1 MWTPRPVYEISQK
14 GETHKKSMG
23 VENIIKDVRDNNQ
36 IETRKQEKH
45 FDVEIHL
52 SRTILQRSSSQTES
66 LFKRSVMTLFVY

>member
-23 VENIIKDVRDNNQ
+23 VENIIKDILDNNQ

-45 FDVEIHL
+45 FDWGD
-52 SRTILQRSSSQTES
+52 SSLQDNSPKEVFSDTEP
-66 LFKRSVMTLFVY
+66 L